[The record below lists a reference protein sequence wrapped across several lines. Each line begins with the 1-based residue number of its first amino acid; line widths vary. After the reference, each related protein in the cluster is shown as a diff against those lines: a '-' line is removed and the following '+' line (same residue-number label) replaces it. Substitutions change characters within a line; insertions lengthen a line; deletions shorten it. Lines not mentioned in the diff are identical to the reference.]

1 MKTGLPSA
9 SLPFKGQVTEWTTV
23 KWSKASMFQKSRFT
37 ELDIPFRRP
46 VSPFQPRSHP
56 PLYQAMKAGHEPAP
70 IQYHRYQTEVLG
82 WTRAAR

>member
-9 SLPFKGQVTEWTTV
+9 SLTFRGQVTEWTTV
-23 KWSKASMFQKSRFT
+23 KWSETRIFQKPRLT
-37 ELDIPFRRP
+37 EIDIPFHHS
-46 VSPFQPRSHP
+46 VSPFQARLHP

-70 IQYHRYQTEVLG
+70 IQYHRYQTEVLR